1 MSAEDQ
7 SLLERVEIPS
17 IPKETATKISH
28 LQEQFI
34 RAEVEQRK
42 LPVSFISSDDTL
54 AAHPIGVGT
63 FSLRARVRAI
73 FSCDTPVIMMMR
85 LLYLYLQRSMLIRQ
99 QCASRFLF

>member
-17 IPKETATKISH
+17 IPKEAAQKISH

-42 LPVSFISSDDTL
+42 LPNLSCF
-54 AAHPIGVGT
+54 
-63 FSLRARVRAI
+63 ARWPA
-73 FSCDTPVIMMMR
+73 P
-85 LLYLYLQRSMLIRQ
+85 
-99 QCASRFLF
+99 A